1 MAQTDLKSLAELG
14 TPAEIWAELMDFT
27 LSAQRLS
34 EPTQRLIDEYPQQW
48 VAIYDGQVASA
59 ANSFKG
65 VLSAIDAR
73 NIPRDKV
80 IVRYIDTEPRTMIL

>member
-1 MAQTDLKSLAELG
+1 MAQIDLNSLAEPG

-27 LSAQRLS
+27 LCAASVGTYAKVDRRVS
-34 EPTQRLIDEYPQQW
+34 PAV

-80 IVRYIDTEPRTMIL
+80 FVRYIDTEPRTMIL